1 MSGAGV
7 WEWDA
12 ALGVFIRVDE
22 VAAST
27 GPAAQSERLLVADS
41 WLVTDGRVRELEA
54 HRRRFARSCQ
64 VRAGEAEASLAGA
77 EAAEAAVTAAPTV
90 AAHAASDRFWDALV
104 ALLPRTGDWFPRV
117 ELVEGEPSQTVN
129 TLRLRVRPAPSR
141 GTTVVVWDPQ
151 VPDARTHPQIKG
163 PDLDQL
169 GELRTKALALGAQE
183 VILTDEAGYV
193 IEAANSSVFWW
204 EDGAL
209 WTPASAV
216 VPLEGVTAGLVAE
229 SAQRRGITV
238 RSRPVTRAELEAH
251 EVWLT
256 NALHGIRAV
265 SEWRMSGRGSAGD
278 ALTGS
283 EPPGSPATH
292 APIDR
297 GRLQDWRDEWDAHA
311 RPLPDRTARD

>member
-1 MSGAGV
+1 MNGADV
-7 WEWDA
+7 WEWDSA
-12 ALGVFIRVDE
+12 AGAFIRADE
-22 VAAST
+22 AVGSAA
-27 GPAAQSERLLVADS
+27 PAAQSECLLVADS
-41 WLVTDGRVRELEA
+41 WLVTDGRVRAFAA

-64 VRAGEAEASLAGA
+64 VRAGEAQ
-77 EAAEAAVTAAPTV
+77 
-90 AAHAASDRFWDALV
+90 AASDHFWDALV
-104 ALLPRTGDWFPRV
+104 ELLPRTGDWFPRV
-117 ELVEGEPSQTVN
+117 ELVDGGPSQTADVLH
-129 TLRLRVRPAPSR
+129 LRFRVRPAPSR
-141 GTTVVVWDPQ
+141 GATVVVWDPQ

>member
-1 MSGAGV
+1 
-7 WEWDA
+7 
-12 ALGVFIRVDE
+12 
-22 VAAST
+22 
-27 GPAAQSERLLVADS
+27 
-41 WLVTDGRVRELEA
+41 VTDGCVRALEA

-64 VRAGEAEASLAGA
+64 VRAGVPE
-77 EAAEAAVTAAPTV
+77 
-90 AAHAASDRFWDALV
+90 AASDRFWDALV
-104 ALLPRTGDWFPRV
+104 ELLPRTGDWFPRV
-117 ELVEGEPSQTVN
+117 ELVQSGPSQTMN
-129 TLRLRVRPAPSR
+129 TLHLRFRVRPAPAR

-183 VILTDEAGYV
+183 VLLTDEAGHV
-193 IEAANSSVFWW
+193 IEAANSSVYWW

-229 SAQRRGITV
+229 AAQRRGITV
-238 RSRPVTRAELEAH
+238 RSRRITRAELEAH

-265 SEWRMSGRGSAGD
+265 SEWRMAGRGPAGD

-283 EPPGSPATH
+283 GTPSRPATL

-297 GRLQDWRDEWDAHA
+297 ARLQDWRDEWDAHA
-311 RPLPDRTARD
+311 GPLPDRSARG

>member
-1 MSGAGV
+1 MRGEGV
-7 WEWDA
+7 WEWDV

-41 WLVTDGRVRELEA
+41 WLVTDGRVRALEA

-64 VRAGEAEASLAGA
+64 VRAGEAQ
-77 EAAEAAVTAAPTV
+77 
-90 AAHAASDRFWDALV
+90 AASDHFWDALV

-117 ELVEGEPSQTVN
+117 ELVDGGPSQTEDALQ
-129 TLRLRVRPAPSR
+129 LRLRVRPAPAR

-151 VPDARTHPQIKG
+151 VPDSRVHPQIKG

-169 GELRTKALALGAQE
+169 GELRTEALARGARE
-183 VILTDEAGYV
+183 VLLTDASGHV
-193 IEAANSSVFWW
+193 VEAANSSVFWW

-216 VPLEGVTAGLVAE
+216 VPLDGVTASLVAE
-229 SAQRRGITV
+229 AAQRRGITV
-238 RSRPVTRAELEAH
+238 RSRPVTRAELEEH

-265 SEWRMSGRGSAGD
+265 SQWRTAEGGPADDALAGSAPPD
-278 ALTGS
+278 GS
-283 EPPGSPATH
+283 ATQ

-297 GRLQDWRDEWDAHA
+297 TRLQGWRDEWDAHA
-311 RPLPDRTARD
+311 RPLPDASARD

>member
-1 MSGAGV
+1 M
-7 WEWDA
+7 
-12 ALGVFIRVDE
+12 
-22 VAAST
+22 
-27 GPAAQSERLLVADS
+27 
-41 WLVTDGRVRELEA
+41 DG
-54 HRRRFARSCQ
+54 
-64 VRAGEAEASLAGA
+64 G
-77 EAAEAAVTAAPTV
+77 
-90 AAHAASDRFWDALV
+90 
-104 ALLPRTGDWFPRV
+104 
-117 ELVEGEPSQTVN
+117 PSQTANVLH
-129 TLRLRVRPAPSR
+129 LRFRVRPAPSR

-216 VPLEGVTAGLVAE
+216 VPLEGVTASLVAE

-238 RSRPVTRAELEAH
+238 RNRPVTRAELEAH

-265 SEWRMSGRGSAGD
+265 SEWRMSGRGSAAD
-278 ALTGS
+278 ALTASGD
-283 EPPGSPATH
+283 PDSPATL

-297 GRLQDWRDEWDAHA
+297 ARLQDWRDEWDAHA
-311 RPLPDRTARD
+311 RPLTDRTARD

>member
-1 MSGAGV
+1 MTGAGV
-7 WEWDA
+7 WEWDSA
-12 ALGVFIRVDE
+12 AGIFIREDE
-22 VAAST
+22 GSGSAA
-27 GPAAQSERLLVADS
+27 PAAQSERLLVADS
-41 WLVTDGRVRELEA
+41 WLVTDGRVRAFAA

-64 VRAGEAEASLAGA
+64 VRAGEAQ
-77 EAAEAAVTAAPTV
+77 
-90 AAHAASDRFWDALV
+90 AASDHFWDALV

-117 ELVEGEPSQTVN
+117 ELVDGGPSQTEDAVR
-129 TLRLRVRPAPSR
+129 LRLRVRPAPVR
-141 GTTVVVWDPQ
+141 GMTVIVWDPQ
-151 VPDARTHPQIKG
+151 VPDSRVHPQIKG

-169 GELRTKALALGAQE
+169 GELRTEALALGAQE

-283 EPPGSPATH
+283 EPPGSPATQ

>member
-7 WEWDA
+7 WEWDSA
-12 ALGVFIRVDE
+12 AGVFIRADE
-22 VAAST
+22 AVGSAAL
-27 GPAAQSERLLVADS
+27 AAQSECLLVADS
-41 WLVTDGRVRELEA
+41 WLVTDGRVRAFAA

-64 VRAGEAEASLAGA
+64 VRAGEAQ
-77 EAAEAAVTAAPTV
+77 
-90 AAHAASDRFWDALV
+90 AASDHFWDALV
-104 ALLPRTGDWFPRV
+104 ELLPRTGDWFPRV
-117 ELVEGEPSQTVN
+117 ELVDGGPSQTANVLH
-129 TLRLRVRPAPSR
+129 LRFRVRPAPSR
-141 GTTVVVWDPQ
+141 GTAVVVWDPQ

-265 SEWRMSGRGSAGD
+265 SEWRTAEGGSAGD
-278 ALTGS
+278 ARTGS
-283 EPPGSPATH
+283 RESDSPATQ

-297 GRLQDWRDEWDAHA
+297 TRLQDWRDEWDAHV